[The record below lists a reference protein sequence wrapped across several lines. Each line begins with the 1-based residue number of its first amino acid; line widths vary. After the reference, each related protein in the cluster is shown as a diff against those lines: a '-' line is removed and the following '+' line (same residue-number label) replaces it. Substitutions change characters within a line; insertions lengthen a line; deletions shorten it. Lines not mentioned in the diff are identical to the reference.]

1 MNLTHWLN
9 KTVVIS
15 RMVAV
20 SGDKIAMSTVTGA
33 VGHIQPLDS
42 ERTRLIGGVYGK
54 TYRIF
59 VDLDVDIQEGDKL
72 RDDDSVY
79 YIVKKG
85 GVTKRSFG
93 SIDYQEIIIEKTI

>member
-1 MNLTHWLN
+1 MQFTHWLN
-9 KTVVIS
+9 KTVIIS
-15 RMVAV
+15 RMTAV
-20 SGDKIAMSTVTGA
+20 SGDKIAMATVTGC

-54 TYRIF
+54 TFKIY
-59 VDLDVDIQEGDKL
+59 VDTATSIQEGDKL
-72 RDDDSVY
+72 RDDDNVF

-93 SIDYQEIIIEKTI
+93 SIDYQEVIIEKTI